1 MADQRVT
8 DKTQITTIADA
19 DVLHIVDVSDTS
31 QNAAGSSFKGT
42 IGQLRALFAP
52 QVEAPS
58 ETPDGNRTIFTFAHM
73 PDYINAGGATYYPG
87 VGINNFTLVGF
98 VATLP
103 IAPSTGD
110 VIRSH
115 YH

>member
-8 DKTQITTIADA
+8 DKAQITAISDA
-19 DVLHIVDVSDTS
+19 DVFHIVDVSDTS

-52 QVEAPS
+52 LIEAPA
-58 ETPDGNRTIFTFAHM
+58 ETPDGNRTIFTFAHI
-73 PDYINAGGATYYPG
+73 PDYINAGGITYYPG
-87 VGINNFTLVGF
+87 TGANNFTPAALV
-98 VATLP
+98 VTLP
-103 IAPSTGD
+103 IAPSDTDD
-110 VIRSH
+110 VRSH